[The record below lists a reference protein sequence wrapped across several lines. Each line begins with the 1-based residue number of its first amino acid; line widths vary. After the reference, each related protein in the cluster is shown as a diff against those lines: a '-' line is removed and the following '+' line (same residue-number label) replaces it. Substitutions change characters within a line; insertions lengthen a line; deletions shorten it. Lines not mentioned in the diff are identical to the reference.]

1 MKKLN
6 LMLIIALAAIINS
19 YSGPVI
25 TDDLLDGNVVLIHH
39 YIILN
44 LYQQNTNNS
53 TADLS
58 KPIILAIHGY
68 SATTFEW
75 DEFRDYSVNA
85 NYRISQVLLGGHGRD
100 YQI

>member
-1 MKKLN
+1 
-6 LMLIIALAAIINS
+6 
-19 YSGPVI
+19 
-25 TDDLLDGNVVLIHH
+25 
-39 YIILN
+39 

-100 YQI
+100 YQTFKASNWQGWRSSITEE